1 MLIDHWPLAGLR
13 LATPDLS
20 LRWPTNE
27 ELAALGDVAAEGVH
41 GPDFM
46 PFLFPW
52 TDTTPAER
60 ARSVI
65 LHFWR
70 RTGEWK
76 PEDWTFPFVV
86 FQGDQPMGIQV
97 ISGKQ
102 FAITREVSTGSWL
115 GLRFQGKGYGTQMR
129 AAVLTL
135 AFEGLGAETA
145 TSGAMLGNHTSLG
158 VSRKI
163 GYHED
168 GIERAVVSG
177 QLRHEQRLRIN
188 AKEFKSPCRVLV
200 EGLDL
205 CLKDF
210 GLSS

>member
-1 MLIDHWPLAGLR
+1 VLIDHWPLSALR
-13 LATPDLS
+13 LTTPGLE

-27 ELAALGDVAAEGVH
+27 ELADLGDVAAEGIH
-41 GPDFM
+41 DPGFM

-70 RTGEWK
+70 TAGNWK
-76 PEDWTFPFVV
+76 PEEWTLPFVV
-86 FQGDQPMGIQV
+86 FRDSQPMGIQV
-97 ISGKQ
+97 VGAKQ
-102 FAITREVSTGSWL
+102 FAVKREVSTGSWL
-115 GLRFQGKGYGTQMR
+115 GLRFQGQGVGTQMR
-129 AAVLTL
+129 AAVLSF

-145 TSGAMLGNHTSLG
+145 VSGAMMGNEQSLG
-158 VSRKI
+158 VSRKL
-163 GYHED
+163 GYRED

-177 QLRHEQRLRIN
+177 QLRIEQRLRMD
-188 AKEFKSPCRVLV
+188 AKDFRAPFPVPIY
-200 EGLDL
+200 GLEK

-210 GLSS
+210 GL

>member
-1 MLIDHWPLAGLR
+1 VLIDHWPLVGLR
-13 LATPDLS
+13 LTTPDLE

-27 ELAALGDVAAEGVH
+27 ELATLADVAAEGIH
-41 GPDFM
+41 DPGFM

-65 LHFWR
+65 LHYWR
-70 RTGEWK
+70 RAGLWQK
-76 PEDWTFPFVV
+76 DDWSFNFVV
-86 FQGDQPMGIQV
+86 FLAGQPIGLQAM
-97 ISGKQ
+97 SGKD
-102 FAITREVSTGSWL
+102 FAVTREVSTGSWL
-115 GLRFQGKGYGTQMR
+115 GRRFHGRGFGTQMR

-145 TSGAMLGNHTSLG
+145 CSGAMLGNEQSLG

-163 GYHED
+163 GYRED
-168 GIERAVVSG
+168 GIARVVVAG
-177 QLRHEQRLRIN
+177 QLRTEQRLRID
-188 AKEFKSPCRVLV
+188 AKDFQSPCRVLV
-200 EGLDL
+200 DGLDL

-210 GLSS
+210 GL

>member
-1 MLIDHWPLAGLR
+1 MLIDHWPLVGLR
-13 LATPDLS
+13 LTTPDLE

-27 ELAALGDVAAEGVH
+27 ELAALADIAAEGIH
-41 GPDFM
+41 DPAFM

-70 RTGEWK
+70 TAGNWK
-76 PEDWTFPFVV
+76 PDDWAIPFVV
-86 FQGDQPMGIQV
+86 FQGDEPIGIQA
-97 ISGKQ
+97 INAAQ

-115 GLRFQGKGYGTQMR
+115 GLRFHGQGFGTQMR

-145 TSGAMLGNHTSLG
+145 CSGAMMGNAQSLG

-168 GIERAVVSG
+168 GLGRAVVSG
-177 QLRHEQRLRIN
+177 KLRIEQRLRID
-188 AKEFKSPCRVLV
+188 AKDFQSPCRVLV
-200 EGLDL
+200 KGLDR

-210 GLSS
+210 GL